1 MNGLHA
7 LRLGSLS
14 LRWRPRAALACLVL
28 AGVGLALAAA
38 LLGTGSLALGPAE
51 VFASLLGQ
59 GQDPTAQ
66 RIVQRVRLPRVL
78 TACLVGAALGMA
90 GAIFQSISRNPLG
103 SPDVIGFT
111 TGAASGAIV
120 QIILFD
126 AGPLATSLAALAAGL
141 CTALASVWGCRRSA
155 ASEKVR
161 GLSPAA
167 GEA

>member
-66 RIVQRVRLPRVL
+66 LIFQLVRLPLLL
-78 TACLVGAALGMA
+78 TSFLFFSALFMA
-90 GAIFQSISRNPLG
+90 VSIFQSISRNPLC
-103 SPDVIGFT
+103 SPDFICFT
-111 TGAASGAIV
+111 TCSSRCAIV
-120 QIILFD
+120 LFILFFSF
-126 AGPLATSLAALAAGL
+126 PLSTSFLF
-141 CTALASVWGCRRSA
+141 SS
-155 ASEKVR
+155 
-161 GLSPAA
+161 SPRPLFCLYS
-167 GEA
+167 